1 MRVQSEESQLMAWE
15 IFEKAASRYEIWYTT
30 PSGQRADR
38 AERALLEWLL
48 GQFPTARSILEVGCG
63 TGHFTTWFA
72 GQGLQTIGLDR
83 SPAMLAELH
92 RRPPT
97 LSVIQGDAHQL
108 PFRNHTVDVIAFV
121 TTLEFLDDVELA
133 LSEAIRV
140 ARQGIILIVLNRL
153 SVGGFSRHF
162 GEQRQG
168 ALLGHAQDYSVGTL
182 QKLMRQVGGKYIR
195 SLAWRCTLFPI
206 GLWNL
211 QAPIPFGDVIGM
223 AVVLSPS

>member
-1 MRVQSEESQLMAWE
+1 MSWE
-15 IFEKAASRYEIWYTT
+15 IFEKAANRYETWYAT

-48 GQFPTARSILEVGCG
+48 GQFPNAHSILEIGCG

-72 GQGLQTIGLDR
+72 NQKPQVMGLDR
-83 SPAMLAELH
+83 SPAMVAALH
-92 RRPPT
+92 GRDPT
-97 LSVIQGDAHQL
+97 LSVIQGDAHHL

-121 TTLEFLDDVELA
+121 TTLEFLDRVELA

-153 SVGGFSRHF
+153 SVGGFSRRF
-162 GEQRQG
+162 GAQKRG
-168 ALLGHAQDYSVGTL
+168 ALLGQAHDYSVRTL
-182 QKLMRQVGGKYIR
+182 QKLMRQIGGKYIR
-195 SLAWRCTLFPI
+195 SLTWQCALFP
-206 GLWNL
+206 LAPSHL

-223 AVVLSPS
+223 AAALSPA